1 MLWIFLYENS
11 SFGIISSVQFS
22 DNSLSGNI
30 GLALSQ
36 SMILSGMLPHGVR
49 QMGEYISQT
58 TSVERV
64 LQYDTIEEE
73 KGLDKGSKRHI
84 KLKS

>member
-1 MLWIFLYENS
+1 M
-11 SFGIISSVQFS
+11 
-22 DNSLSGNI
+22 
-30 GLALSQ
+30 ALSQ

-49 QMGEYISQT
+49 QMGEYISQM

-73 KGLDKGSKRHI
+73 KGLDKGSKN
-84 KLKS
+84 KKSKYLYVTKKNYKILLNFRNENS

>member
-1 MLWIFLYENS
+1 
-11 SFGIISSVQFS
+11 
-22 DNSLSGNI
+22 
-30 GLALSQ
+30 
-36 SMILSGMLPHGVR
+36 MLPHGVR